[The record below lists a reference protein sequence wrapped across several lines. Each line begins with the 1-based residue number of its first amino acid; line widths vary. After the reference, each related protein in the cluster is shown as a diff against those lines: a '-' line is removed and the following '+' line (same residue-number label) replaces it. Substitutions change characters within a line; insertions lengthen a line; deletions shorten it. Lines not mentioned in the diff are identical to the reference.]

1 MGQPTKFKRK
11 QYLINKGFQMAYV
24 GKILLIELIAVAS
37 TALLVSYMFL
47 FVFNDDSLVSKG
59 PWGQGIL
66 YSTIIMAV
74 MLMIILVYLG
84 ILISHR
90 IAGPMYRFQ
99 KTFEAVREGNINAR
113 VYLRDKDEMKPLATA
128 FNAMLD
134 VIGEQVSQQRT
145 GEFHPEPIQEKL
157 TTLISAVGLSEELS
171 ASDKDKY
178 RKVLEGLMGKI

>member
-1 MGQPTKFKRK
+1 MGQPVKYKRR
-11 QYLINKGFQMAYV
+11 QYIINKGFQMAYV

-47 FVFNDDSLVSKG
+47 FVFDDDSLVSRG
-59 PWGQGIL
+59 PWGQGIF
-66 YSTIIMAV
+66 YSTIVMAI
-74 MLMIILVYLG
+74 MLMIILIYLG
-84 ILISHR
+84 VLISHR

-99 KTFEAVREGNINAR
+99 RTFEEVMQGNLKSR

-134 VIGEQVSQQRT
+134 VIVEQINQQKT

-157 TTLISAVGLSEELS
+157 HTLISAVGLSDDLS

-178 RKVLEGLMGKI
+178 RKVLQGLIGKI